1 MAVLSLTPLFQGE
14 TTQSRL
20 LMPLLQADTVVDAI
34 VNILDNGLSETVYLP
49 RIFSCFAGLMSH
61 LSSSE
66 AGFLLMSCSEERQIG
81 FRT

>member
-1 MAVLSLTPLFQGE
+1 MQELRVQNATNFSASMAVLSLTPLFQGE

-49 RIFSCFAGLMSH
+49 RQDSC
-61 LSSSE
+61 
-66 AGFLLMSCSEERQIG
+66 
-81 FRT
+81 